1 MVPGSS
7 PGGTTETLTVTVSVF
22 LFLINIFYSLTLLF
36 QKIIMSITN
45 EQELIGMQK
54 VSEAVAFTLKE
65 MINYAKVG
73 MTTKDLDEYG
83 AKILSDFGAKSAPY
97 LTYGFPGWTCISV
110 DNEFCHGIP
119 SSERVL
125 KEGDLINIDVSA
137 ELNGYWADN
146 GGSFIIG
153 NDINQHQRLVDA
165 SKEILEKTI
174 NNIKGGVKIADIG
187 FLMETEAKKRGFK
200 VIKNLG
206 GHGVGRSLHEE
217 PDELMNY
224 KNRYDNRRF
233 KKNSVVAIETFIST
247 DSTIAVELNDGWT
260 MVGNKGGY
268 MAQHE
273 HTIVITDGKP
283 IILTKMNEILN

>member
-1 MVPGSS
+1 
-7 PGGTTETLTVTVSVF
+7 
-22 LFLINIFYSLTLLF
+22 
-36 QKIIMSITN
+36 MSITN
-45 EQELIGMQK
+45 EQELAGMQK
-54 VSEAVAFTLKE
+54 ASEAVACTLRE
-65 MINYAKVG
+65 MIRYAQPG

-83 AKILSDFGAKSAPY
+83 AKILSDFGARSAPY

-119 SSERVL
+119 TDKRVL
-125 KEGDLINIDVSA
+125 QEGDLINIDVSA
-137 ELNGYWADN
+137 ELNGYWSDN
-146 GGSFIIG
+146 GSSFVIG
-153 NDINQHQRLVDA
+153 KDLNQHQKLVDA
-165 SKEILEKTI
+165 SRDILKKTI
-174 NNIKGGVKIADIG
+174 SHIKGGVKIADIG

-206 GHGVGRSLHEE
+206 GHGIGRSLHEQ

-224 KNRYDNRRF
+224 RNRYDSRRF

-247 DSTIAVELNDGWT
+247 SSNIAVELTDGWT

-273 HTIVITDGKP
+273 HTIVITDGAP
-283 IILTKMNEILN
+283 IILTEMNDILN